1 MKKKLLVLGESYMN
15 LQMHTNPV
23 TKDEKTTYGD
33 TYSFHPYGV
42 GATTA
47 ISAAKLGADCTFC
60 TKLGDDQNGE
70 RLKKY
75 YKSCGIDTSFVTT
88 DKNSKTGMSV
98 TLFSDNQNGHTY
110 ISKSA
115 NLTLSKKD
123 IEDAFSSC
131 PDMFIV
137 PQDILVSES
146 ANSSEVIG
154 EDEADTP
161 TEMIDISE
169 VTEVSP
175 ADNNAVKDEEENDFS
190 QTIVFSNKIT
200 ETENAKP
207 EKEAKKEEKPVYSD
221 PYKDNLSMYAI
232 KLAEEKHVDLFVH
245 YGKNSSKLP
254 LNKIN
259 GIKILVISDEALYDA
274 SGIFPNS
281 IDKTLRAIIP
291 FAAKIHS
298 KYYVIQQGND
308 KAFIY
313 DGKYYEIITLP
324 APLKAKAHQESPR
337 MHGTYIGALA
347 ARFLETND
355 IMDACRYA
363 GVVSIMTRSKF
374 GCLDHAPTRDEV
386 AEFTAEQ

>member
-15 LQMHTNPV
+15 LQMHTKPV

-137 PQDILVSES
+137 PQDILVSENT
-146 ANSSEVIG
+146 NSSEVIE

-169 VTEVSP
+169 VTEAAP

-190 QTIVFSNKIT
+190 QTIVFSNKT
-200 ETENAKP
+200 
-207 EKEAKKEEKPVYSD
+207 SS
-221 PYKDNLSMYAI
+221 SM
-232 KLAEEKHVDLFVH
+232 E
-245 YGKNSSKLP
+245 
-254 LNKIN
+254 
-259 GIKILVISDEALYDA
+259 
-274 SGIFPNS
+274 
-281 IDKTLRAIIP
+281 
-291 FAAKIHS
+291 
-298 KYYVIQQGND
+298 
-308 KAFIY
+308 
-313 DGKYYEIITLP
+313 
-324 APLKAKAHQESPR
+324 
-337 MHGTYIGALA
+337 
-347 ARFLETND
+347 
-355 IMDACRYA
+355 
-363 GVVSIMTRSKF
+363 
-374 GCLDHAPTRDEV
+374 
-386 AEFTAEQ
+386 

>member
-154 EDEADTP
+154 KDEADTP

-169 VTEVSP
+169 MAETAP

>member
-60 TKLGDDQNGE
+60 TKLGADQNGE

-137 PQDILVSES
+137 PQDILVSEN
-146 ANSSEVIG
+146 ANSSENIG

-169 VTEVSP
+169 VTAAS

-200 ETENAKP
+200 ETVKP
-207 EKEAKKEEKPVYSD
+207 EKEDKKEEKPVYSD

-232 KLAEEKHVDLFVH
+232 NLAEEKHVDLLVH

>member
-75 YKSCGIDTSFVTT
+75 YKSCGIDISFVTT

-137 PQDILVSES
+137 PQDILVSENT
-146 ANSSEVIG
+146 NSSENIG
-154 EDEADTP
+154 ENEADTP

-169 VTEVSP
+169 VTASP
-175 ADNNAVKDEEENDFS
+175 ADNNAVKNEEENDFS

-200 ETENAKP
+200 ETENVKP
-207 EKEAKKEEKPVYSD
+207 EKESKKEEKPVYSD

-232 KLAEEKHVDLFVH
+232 NLAEEKHVDLFVH

-259 GIKILVISDEALYDA
+259 GIKVLVISDEALYDA

>member
-137 PQDILVSES
+137 PQDILVSENT
-146 ANSSEVIG
+146 NSSEDIG

-169 VTEVSP
+169 VTAAP
-175 ADNNAVKDEEENDFS
+175 ADNNAVKNEEENDFS

-207 EKEAKKEEKPVYSD
+207 EKEAKKEKKPVYSD

-232 KLAEEKHVDLFVH
+232 NLAEEKHVDLFVH

>member
-137 PQDILVSES
+137 PQDILVSEN
-146 ANSSEVIG
+146 ANSSENIG

-169 VTEVSP
+169 VTAAS

-200 ETENAKP
+200 ETVKP
-207 EKEAKKEEKPVYSD
+207 EKEEKKEEKPVYSD

-232 KLAEEKHVDLFVH
+232 NLAEEKHVDLFVH

>member
-146 ANSSEVIG
+146 ANSSEDIR

-207 EKEAKKEEKPVYSD
+207 EKEVKKEEKPVYSD

>member
-137 PQDILVSES
+137 PQDILVSEN
-146 ANSSEVIG
+146 ANSSENIG

-169 VTEVSP
+169 VTAAS

-200 ETENAKP
+200 ETVKP
-207 EKEAKKEEKPVYSD
+207 EKEEKKEEKPVYSD

-232 KLAEEKHVDLFVH
+232 NLAEEKHVDLLVH

>member
-137 PQDILVSES
+137 PQDILVSE
-146 ANSSEVIG
+146 NTKSEEENIN

-169 VTEVSP
+169 VTAAS

-200 ETENAKP
+200 ETVKP
-207 EKEAKKEEKPVYSD
+207 EKEEKKEEKPVYSD

-232 KLAEEKHVDLFVH
+232 NLAEEKHVDLLVH

>member
-146 ANSSEVIG
+146 ANSSEDIG

-161 TEMIDISE
+161 TEMIDIYE
-169 VTEVSP
+169 MAETAP

-207 EKEAKKEEKPVYSD
+207 EKEAKKEEKLVYSD

>member
-60 TKLGDDQNGE
+60 TKLGDDPNGE

-146 ANSSEVIG
+146 ANSSEDIR

>member
-98 TLFSDNQNGHTY
+98 TLFSDNQNGRTY

-137 PQDILVSES
+137 PQDILVSENT
-146 ANSSEVIG
+146 NSSEDIR

-169 VTEVSP
+169 VTASP
-175 ADNNAVKDEEENDFS
+175 ADNNAVKNEEENDFS

-200 ETENAKP
+200 ETENVKP
-207 EKEAKKEEKPVYSD
+207 EKESKKEEKPVYSD

-232 KLAEEKHVDLFVH
+232 NLAEEKHVDLFVH

>member
-1 MKKKLLVLGESYMN
+1 
-15 LQMHTNPV
+15 
-23 TKDEKTTYGD
+23 
-33 TYSFHPYGV
+33 
-42 GATTA
+42 
-47 ISAAKLGADCTFC
+47 
-60 TKLGDDQNGE
+60 
-70 RLKKY
+70 
-75 YKSCGIDTSFVTT
+75 
-88 DKNSKTGMSV
+88 MSV

-146 ANSSEVIG
+146 ANSSEDIR

-169 VTEVSP
+169 VTEAAP
-175 ADNNAVKDEEENDFS
+175 ADNNAAKDEEENDFS

>member
-98 TLFSDNQNGHTY
+98 TLFSDIQNGHTY

-137 PQDILVSES
+137 PQDILVSEN
-146 ANSSEVIG
+146 ANSSENIG

-169 VTEVSP
+169 VTAAS

-200 ETENAKP
+200 ETVKP
-207 EKEAKKEEKPVYSD
+207 EKEEKKEEKPVYSD

-232 KLAEEKHVDLFVH
+232 NLAEEKHVDLLVH

>member
-98 TLFSDNQNGHTY
+98 TLYSDNQNGHTY

-146 ANSSEVIG
+146 ANSSEDIR

-169 VTEVSP
+169 LAETAP